1 MINLTDLSFSYPGS
15 TSPVLK
21 GVNLQ
26 IPPGTL
32 TLVTGAS
39 GSGKSTLLR
48 CLNGLVPHFTGGQIS
63 GSITVGELNPIA
75 SGPEA
80 MANRVGFVFQE
91 PEAQFVFDI
100 VEDEIAFSLEN
111 AGLARDE
118 IETRI
123 NSVCSYLHL
132 ESIRAKSIHQISG
145 GEKQRVAVASALVNQ
160 PQVLVLDEPTS
171 QLDPRS
177 ANELLRYVVSLKE
190 SLGLTVIIAEH
201 RLERL
206 LPFTD
211 LMIHLKADGQCL
223 SGPPEEILENIDQV
237 PPIITLAKRM
247 HIKPLPLTINAF
259 PKITLPET
267 PAPRLEIKTRTPQA
281 SDGGLEVQD
290 FSVTLEKSLIIDRI
304 SFKLNP
310 GEILALLGPN
320 GVGKTTLLRA
330 MFGLIPF
337 KGNLFLKGQPIKENA
352 LSKMIQAVGYLPQ
365 NPNDLLFAETV
376 LDELKVTLQ
385 NHGMERSRDELT
397 QFLTYFDLSH
407 HQDDYPRDLSV
418 GERQRT
424 ALASITVH
432 DPDFILLDEPTRGLD
447 YENKTRLVHLFQK
460 WRDQNKGI
468 LVITHDVEFAAL
480 LADRVIILDQGKIK
494 FSGDPHEAF
503 HHFPGYRTQTA
514 QIFPENTWIT
524 PEDVPYR

>member
-15 TSPVLK
+15 SSPVLN

-32 TLVTGAS
+32 TLVTGTS

-48 CLNGLVPHFTGGQIS
+48 CLNGLVPHFTGGRIS

-80 MANRVGFVFQE
+80 MANTVGFVFQE

-111 AGLARDE
+111 AGLVKDK
-118 IETRI
+118 IESRL

-132 ESIRAKSIHQISG
+132 ESIRAKPIHQISG

-160 PQVLVLDEPTS
+160 PQVLILDEPTS

-177 ANELLRYVVSLKE
+177 ANELLQYVVSLKE

-211 LMIHLKADGQCL
+211 LMIHLEADGQCL
-223 SGPPEEILENIDQV
+223 IGSPEEILEKIDQV
-237 PPIITLAKRM
+237 PPIITLAKRL
-247 HIKPLPLTINAF
+247 HIKPLPLTIGTF
-259 PKITLPET
+259 PKITFHEMPPLPLET
-267 PAPRLEIKTRTPQA
+267 KTRTPQI
-281 SDGGLEVQD
+281 SDGGLDVQD
-290 FSVTLEKSLIIDRI
+290 FSVTLEKSLVINRI
-304 SFKLNP
+304 SFILNP

-330 MFGLIPF
+330 LIGLIPF
-337 KGNLFLKGQPIKENA
+337 EGSLFLKNKPIKENA
-352 LSKMIQAVGYLPQ
+352 LSEMIQAVGYLPQ

-385 NHGMERSRDELT
+385 NHGMERSRDELV
-397 QFLTYFDLSH
+397 QFLTSFGLSSH
-407 HQDDYPRDLSV
+407 KDDYPRDLSV

-447 YENKTRLVHLFQK
+447 YENKVNLIELFQK
-460 WRDQNKGI
+460 WRRQNKGI
-468 LVITHDVEFAAL
+468 LVVTHDVEFAAL
-480 LADRVIILDQGKIK
+480 LADRVIILEDGNIK

-514 QIFPENTWIT
+514 QIFPDSTWIT
-524 PEDVPYR
+524 PEDVSNI

>member
-15 TSPVLK
+15 TSPVLHE
-21 GVNLQ
+21 VNLH

-39 GSGKSTLLR
+39 GSGKSTFLR

-63 GSITVGELNPIA
+63 GSITVGEVDPIT
-75 SGPEA
+75 SGPET
-80 MANRVGFVFQE
+80 MATMVGFVFQE
-91 PEAQFVFDI
+91 PEAQFVFDV

-118 IETRI
+118 IDSRI
-123 NSVCSYLHL
+123 SSICKFLHL
-132 ESIRAKSIHQISG
+132 NSIRTKPIHQISG
-145 GEKQRVAVASALVNQ
+145 GEKQRVAVASALVNH

-171 QLDPRS
+171 QLDPHS

-190 SLGLTVIIAEH
+190 KLGLTVLLAEH

-211 LMIHLKADGQCL
+211 LMIHLQSDGQCL
-223 SGPPEEILENIDQV
+223 IGPPEEILQELDLV
-237 PPIITLAKRM
+237 PPIITVARRL
-247 HIKPLPLTINAF
+247 HIKPLPLSIETF
-259 PKITLPET
+259 PRIVIPET
-267 PAPRLEIKTRTPQA
+267 MVPTLEKKDWKPQT
-281 SDGGLEVQD
+281 SDGGLDVQN
-290 FSVTLEKSLIIDRI
+290 FSVTLEKSLVIDHI

-310 GEILALLGPN
+310 GEIIALLGPN

-330 MFGLIPF
+330 MMGLIPF
-337 KGNLFLKGQPIKENA
+337 EGNLVLKGQPIKENT
-352 LSKMIQAVGYLPQ
+352 LSMMIQAVGYLPQ

-376 LDELKVTLQ
+376 LDELEVTLQ
-385 NHGMERSRDELT
+385 NHGLEKSHTELV
-397 QFLTYFDLSH
+397 QFLTHFGLPN

-447 YENKTRLVHLFQK
+447 YENKARLVQLFQK

-468 LVITHDVEFAAL
+468 LVVTHDVEFAAL
-480 LADRVIILDQGKIK
+480 LADRVIILEQGKVR
-494 FSGDPHEAF
+494 FSGNPQEAF

-514 QIFPENTWIT
+514 QIFPDSPWIT
-524 PEDVPYR
+524 PEDLPFR

>member
-1 MINLTDLSFSYPGS
+1 MINLNDLSFLYPGS
-15 TSPVLK
+15 SSPVLN
-21 GVNLQ
+21 GVNFN

-32 TLVTGAS
+32 TLVTGTS

-63 GSITVGELNPIA
+63 GSISVGELDPIA
-75 SGPEA
+75 SGPEK
-80 MANRVGFVFQE
+80 MADTVGFVFQE
-91 PEAQFVFDI
+91 PEAQFVFDV

-111 AGLARDE
+111 AGLARDV
-118 IETRI
+118 IESRL
-123 NSVCSYLHL
+123 NSVCTYLHL
-132 ESIRAKSIHQISG
+132 ESIRTKPIHQISG

-160 PQVLVLDEPTS
+160 PRVLILDEPTS
-171 QLDPRS
+171 QLDPHA

-190 SLGLTVIIAEH
+190 DLGLTVVIAEH

-211 LMIHLKADGQCL
+211 LMIHMQSDGRCL
-223 SGPPEEILENIDQV
+223 IGSPEEILEKIDQV
-237 PPIITLAKRM
+237 PPIITLAKRLQ
-247 HIKPLPLTINAF
+247 IKPLPLTIGTF
-259 PKITLPET
+259 PKITLPKT
-267 PAPRLEIKTRTPQA
+267 PSLALEKYDRKPNT
-281 SDGGLEVQD
+281 SNGGLAVQG
-290 FSVTLEKSLIIDRI
+290 FSVTLEKSLVIDHI
-304 SFKLNP
+304 SLTLNP

-330 MFGLIPF
+330 MIGLIPF
-337 KGNLFLKGQPIKENA
+337 DGNLFLKGEPIKENT
-352 LSKMIQAVGYLPQ
+352 LSEMIQAVGYLPQ

-385 NHGMERSRDELT
+385 NHGMEQSRDELA
-397 QFLTYFDLSH
+397 QFLTSFGLTN

-447 YENKTRLVHLFQK
+447 YENKIKLVHLFQK
-460 WRDQNKGI
+460 WRDRNKGI
-468 LVITHDVEFAAL
+468 LVVTHDVEFAAL
-480 LADRVIILDQGKIK
+480 LADRVIILEGGKIK
-494 FSGDPHEAF
+494 FSGDPHKAF
-503 HHFPGYRTQTA
+503 HHFPGYMTQTA
-514 QIFPENTWIT
+514 QIFPESTWIT
-524 PEDVPYR
+524 PEEVPYS